1 VKASRDAVVLVTE
14 TMMRPPSRSQAV
26 PPDASAHALAETR
39 PSPVAS
45 LAGTIALVAQIPVA
59 AMVAYLDLLSI
70 AAFSWR
76 RSPPPTATLRR
87 FAVLVP
93 AHDEEVLLPVLLRSL
108 NALDYPRECYD
119 VHVVADN
126 CTDRTAALAASA
138 GAAVHERFDETLRGK
153 GYALRWLLN
162 RLHARDEGAP
172 YDAYVVVDADS
183 VVSTTFL
190 AALNRY
196 LVRGDIAVQANY
208 GVLNRDESW
217 PATLRYIALALY
229 NDLRP
234 RGRDAL
240 GLSAGLRGNGM
251 CFTAAL
257 IEKFGWE
264 AFTLAED
271 AEFHL
276 QLVEAG
282 LKVSFAPDAVVLA
295 EMPTSLRQARSQNMR
310 WERGRLQMLRSFG
323 PRLLKQGLIQRDP
336 ARLDAVGEQFVP
348 PLSLL
353 TGLAVLDVAI
363 SMASRGKAAR
373 RLSLAVVL
381 GQIAYVATGLR
392 LVGADRKAYTALLAA
407 PFYVVWK
414 IALYVAA
421 AIGLDDGVWVR
432 TARSSVPVAPAD
444 AAAGTAIDDALTP
457 PLSRPASPAVDV
469 TVS

>member
-1 VKASRDAVVLVTE
+1 MGPLATSPPPASTPIGGV
-14 TMMRPPSRSQAV
+14 
-26 PPDASAHALAETR
+26 
-39 PSPVAS
+39 
-45 LAGTIALVAQIPVA
+45 IALVAQLPVA
-59 AMVAYLDLLSI
+59 AMVAYLDILSI
-70 AAFSWR
+70 AAVLWR
-76 RSPPPTATLRR
+76 RTPPDTATLRR

-93 AHDEEVLLPVLLRSL
+93 AHDEELLLPVLLRSL
-108 NALDYPRECYD
+108 NALDYPREFYD

-126 CTDRTAALAASA
+126 CTDRTASVAASA
-138 GAAVHERFDETLRGK
+138 GATVHERRDKTLRGK

-162 RLHARDEGAP
+162 RLQERDDETP

-183 VVSTTFL
+183 IVSPTFL
-190 AALNRY
+190 TVMNRY
-196 LVRGDIAVQANY
+196 LVRGDAAVQAYY

-217 PATLRYIALALY
+217 PATLRYVALALY

-257 IEKFGWE
+257 IERFGWE

-282 LKVSFAPDAVVLA
+282 IKVSFAPDAVVLA

-323 PRLLKQGLIQRDP
+323 PRLLAQGLIRRDP
-336 ARLDAVGEQFVP
+336 ARLDAVSEQLVP

-353 TGLAVLDVAI
+353 TGLSVLNLALSAV
-363 SMASRGKAAR
+363 SRGKAAR
-373 RLSLAVVL
+373 RLSVAVVV
-381 GQIAYVATGLR
+381 GQVAYVATGLR
-392 LVGADRKAYTALLAA
+392 LVNADRRAYAALLTA

-414 IALYVAA
+414 IVLYTMAA
-421 AIGLDDGVWVR
+421 VGLDDGAWVR
-432 TARSSVPVAPAD
+432 TPRSTAPVTTPEPSTGAAVLVNE
-444 AAAGTAIDDALTP
+444 AAAL
-457 PLSRPASPAVDV
+457 V
-469 TVS
+469 TT